1 MKNKIIAI
9 TLLPLFLVGCSQSN
23 SEIKNATEQVTDSLT
38 TVHQAEIE
46 KLKEELNAQPKF
58 YITSSIDYN
67 INNLEHKG
75 SVVETKTWKDLNG
88 ENIVLF
94 CQRTAELFVYHY
106 CINNSEVKLYRKV
119 QDHLYTDYPEV
130 QFVPESINVSDLDND
145 DIGEITF
152 GYTLLDMTATGYADL
167 KLLILENG
175 DKYIIR
181 GNTGD
186 KKNIDKSLKEGPN
199 EFLNEANRVWKKI
212 NDTHSVY
219 L

>member
-1 MKNKIIAI
+1 MKSKIIPI
-9 TLLPLFLVGCSQSN
+9 TLLSLFLVGCSQSN
-23 SEIKNATEQVTDSLT
+23 SKIKNATDQVTDSLT

-46 KLKEELNAQPKF
+46 TLKEELNAQPKF
-58 YITSSIDYN
+58 YITSSTDYN

-75 SVVETKTWKDLNG
+75 NVVETKTWKDLNG

-119 QDHLYTDYPEV
+119 QDHLYTDYPVVE
-130 QFVPESINVSDLDND
+130 FLPESINVSDKDGD
-145 DIGEITF
+145 EIGEITF
-152 GYTLLDMTATGYADL
+152 AYILEDITGVIPDL

-181 GNTGD
+181 GNFAG
-186 KKNIDKSLKEGPN
+186 KKNIDKSLKDGPN
-199 EFLNEANRVWKKI
+199 EFLNEANRVWKKL
-212 NDTHSVY
+212 NDAHPYSY
-219 L
+219 